1 MNAPRGPRQARS
13 TYHPDEQQ
21 VGRVEIE
28 VRAELSGD
36 SEGVGERIL
45 ETRAMKLDR
54 RQAGEAMVGGA
65 QPGMLAGE
73 DEARGHTRRRK
84 SMGEWCKLDR
94 FGTSADDER
103 NKISAQRSP

>member
-1 MNAPRGPRQARS
+1 MRRACRAERARRVAL
-13 TYHPDEQQ
+13 DEQQ

-28 VRAELSGD
+28 VRAELARDG
-36 SEGVGERIL
+36 EGVGERVL
-45 ETRAMKLDR
+45 LPRAMKLDR

-73 DEARGHTRRRK
+73 DVARGLARRRQGM
-84 SMGEWCKLDR
+84 SEWRKLDR

-103 NKISAQRSP
+103 NKITAQRSP